1 MNRLGFGLMRLPLCG
16 GSPTDIDLA
25 ALCQMVD
32 LFLERG
38 FTYFDTSYVY
48 HGGASEHA
56 IRQALVERHDRS
68 RFLLASKFPTFAMVP
83 ESQVEAIFE
92 EQLEKCGVS
101 YFDYYLLHNLN
112 RYLYAT
118 EVQEAHLFEHMRRW
132 KAEGRIRH
140 IAFSYHDDAAH
151 LDQILSEHP
160 EVEAVQ
166 IALNYYDWEEPFIQ
180 AKQCYEVI
188 RKHGAQVI
196 VMEPVKGGM
205 LAQVPPDI
213 QSKMQQMDPS
223 ASPASYALRFAAS
236 LKGVLAVLSGM
247 STLDQVEDNTASMR
261 NAKPL
266 TEEERALLHNAKEA
280 YRKGWKYNCAGFAAL
295 DENPYHVPISG
306 IIRAYNSLL
315 LQPNPCF
322 GAELNYYKSFRTA
335 YGRAFETGDYTA
347 QTAKIG
353 GAFDVNAALKEAI
366 EFQTANSFQS
376 YME

>member
-180 AKQCYEVI
+180 AKACYEVI
-188 RKHGAQVI
+188 RKHGVQVI

-205 LAQVPPDI
+205 LAQA
-213 QSKMQQMDPS
+213 PS
-223 ASPASYALRFAAS
+223 GLQDALGGASPASLSLRFAAG
-236 LKGVLAVLSGM
+236 LEGVMVVLSGM
-247 STLDQVEDNTASMR
+247 STLAQVEENTAALR
-261 NAKPL
+261 DPQPL
-266 TEEERALLHNAKEA
+266 TEEESALLRAIKAA
-280 YRKGWKYNCAGFAAL
+280 YRQGWKYNCADFSLL
-295 DENPYHVPISG
+295 DDNPYGVPVSG
-306 IIRAYNSLL
+306 ILRTYDSLL
-315 LQPNPCF
+315 LQPNPLF
-322 GAELNYYKSFRTA
+322 GAELNYYKSFRSA
-335 YGRAFETGDYTA
+335 YGRAFESGDYAA
-347 QTAKIG
+347 QTERIG
-353 GAFDVNAALKEAI
+353 SAFDVTAALREAI
-366 EFQTANSFQS
+366 EFLTTNSFQT

>member
-1 MNRLGFGLMRLPLCG
+1 MNRLGFGLMRLSLCG

-25 ALCQMVD
+25 AFCQMVD
-32 LFLERG
+32 FFLERG
-38 FTYFDTSYVY
+38 FTYFDTSCVY

-180 AKQCYEVI
+180 AKACYEVI
-188 RKHGAQVI
+188 RKHGVQVI

-205 LAQVPPDI
+205 LAQA
-213 QSKMQQMDPS
+213 PS
-223 ASPASYALRFAAS
+223 GLQDALGGASPASLALRFAAG
-236 LKGVLAVLSGM
+236 LEGVMVVLSGM
-247 STLDQVEDNTASMR
+247 STLAQVEENTAALR
-261 NAKPL
+261 APRPL
-266 TEEERALLHNAKEA
+266 TEEESALLRAIKA
-280 YRKGWKYNCAGFAAL
+280 ACRQGWKYNCADFSLL
-295 DENPYHVPISG
+295 DDNPYGVPVSG
-306 IIRAYNSLL
+306 ILRAYDSLL
-315 LQPNPCF
+315 LQPNPLF
-322 GAELNYYKSFRTA
+322 GAELNYYKSFRSA
-335 YGRAFETGDYTA
+335 YDRAFERGDYAA
-347 QTAKIG
+347 QTERIG
-353 GAFDVNAALKEAI
+353 NAFDVTAALREAV
-366 EFQTANSFQS
+366 EFLTTNSFQT